1 MQLLQQFRDYIT
13 AHRLFTVQQQ
23 LLLAVS
29 GGVDSVVLCEL
40 CKQAGYPF
48 VIAHC
53 NFGLRGEESM
63 RDEQFV
69 RSLGHKYDV
78 QVLVKQ
84 FDTRAYAAAH
94 KLSVQE
100 AARELRYSWFREVLG
115 RSGEVGKSGSP
126 EAGDLKSEI
135 GGRRSEGSTH
145 DSPLTTHYLAT
156 AHHADDNIETML
168 MHFFRGTGVHGLR
181 GMLPKQDVVVR
192 PLLFARKSE
201 LLQFAEQHQLMW
213 VEDSSNAT
221 DKYSRNYFR
230 HQVIPMLQQVY
241 PAVENN
247 LLDNLQRFADTEVLY
262 QQAVQ
267 RHLKKLLTIRG
278 NEVHIPVLKLRNITP
293 LQAVV
298 YEVIHQYGFTAAQ
311 VKEVINLLD
320 SETGKYVQ
328 STTHRIIRNRNW
340 LIIAPQQHAEAATI
354 IVEQGEREIPFA
366 NGKLV
371 LQTMHRKKETLPGD
385 KTIGCFDANA
395 ICFPL
400 ILRRWKQGDYFYP
413 LGMPKK
419 KKVARFLVD
428 QKLSMTDKENVWV
441 LEMDKKI
448 IWIVGMRIDNRFK
461 VTDATRTLLQIN
473 LVQV

>member
-13 AHRLFTVQQQ
+13 THRLFTVQQQ

-53 NFGLRGEESM
+53 NFGLRGEESI

-69 RSLGHKYDV
+69 RSLGNQYGV
-78 QVLVKQ
+78 QVLVKR
-84 FDTRAYAAAH
+84 FDTHAYAAAH

-100 AARELRYSWFREVLG
+100 AARELRYGWFKEVL
-115 RSGEVGKSGSP
+115 EGSR
-126 EAGDLKSEI
+126 EAVSLKSEA
-135 GGRRSEGSTH
+135 GSLRLEGSAH
-145 DSPLTTHYLAT
+145 HSPFTTHYLAT

-201 LLQFAEQHQLMW
+201 LLQFAEQYQLTW

-267 RHLKKLLTIRG
+267 RHLKKLLTIKG

-328 STTHRIIRNRNW
+328 SATHRIIRNRNW
-340 LIIAPQQHAEAATI
+340 LIIALQRYADAATI
-354 IVEQGEREIPFA
+354 LVEQGEGEITFA

-371 LQTMHRKKETLPGD
+371 LRTMDRKKETLPGD

-395 ICFPL
+395 IRFPL

-461 VTDATRTLLQIN
+461 VTDATCTLLQIN